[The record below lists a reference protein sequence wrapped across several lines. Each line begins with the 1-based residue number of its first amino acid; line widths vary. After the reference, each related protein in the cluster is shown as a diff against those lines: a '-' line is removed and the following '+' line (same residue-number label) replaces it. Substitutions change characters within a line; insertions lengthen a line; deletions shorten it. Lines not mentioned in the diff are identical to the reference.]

1 MEFRKLTVDDKK
13 LFQSYIDKND
23 LGWEYNF
30 ATVFL
35 WDVNDTM
42 MMAAEDGILFI
53 YNTFYNSIVFM
64 PPYMKNDSDFLKA
77 VGKISEYA
85 REKKIVYRLRG
96 LRPEQAALLDE
107 KKFLTASS
115 RNDYDYIYNSD
126 DLKYLRGKAFHSKR
140 NFVTRFENTYNYT
153 VSDYTPEDYDGL
165 MALYE
170 IWKDESSHS
179 TLEVEKKAVERA
191 FNYHK
196 QLDLRIAVI
205 KVDGKYAGFSVSSI
219 ECNGIV
225 HTIFEKGLTEYV
237 GIYQAINKFAAQK
250 YFPDGTFV
258 NRQEDMGIEGLR
270 RAKLSYNPVML
281 YEKHFA
287 EERAVDTE

>member
-153 VSDYTPEDYDGL
+153 VRDYTPEDYDGL

-191 FNYHK
+191 FKYHK

-237 GIYQAINKFAAQK
+237 GIYQAINKFAAQR

-270 RAKLSYNPVML
+270 RAKLSYNPVIL

-287 EERAVDTE
+287 EERAVDAE

>member
-107 KKFLTASS
+107 TKFLTASS

-191 FNYHK
+191 FKYHK

-237 GIYQAINKFAAQK
+237 GIYQAINKFAAQR

-270 RAKLSYNPVML
+270 CAKLSYNPVIL

>member
-107 KKFLTASS
+107 TKFLTASS

-140 NFVTRFENTYNYT
+140 NFVTRFENSYNYT

-191 FNYHK
+191 FKYHK

-237 GIYQAINKFAAQK
+237 GIYQAINKFAAQR

-270 RAKLSYNPVML
+270 RAKLSYNPVIL

-287 EERAVDTE
+287 EERAVDIE

>member
-140 NFVTRFENTYNYT
+140 NFVTRFENSYNYT

-191 FNYHK
+191 FKYHK

-237 GIYQAINKFAAQK
+237 GIYQAINKFAAQR

-270 RAKLSYNPVML
+270 RAKLSYNPVIL

-287 EERAVDTE
+287 EERAVDIE

>member
-64 PPYMKNDSDFLKA
+64 PPYMKNDYDFLKA

-107 KKFLTASS
+107 TKFLTASS

-191 FNYHK
+191 LKYHK

-237 GIYQAINKFAAQK
+237 GIYQAINKFAAQR

-270 RAKLSYNPVML
+270 RAKLSYNPVIL

>member
-42 MMAAEDGILFI
+42 MMATEDGILFI

-107 KKFLTASS
+107 TKFLTASS

-140 NFVTRFENTYNYT
+140 NFVTRFENSYNYT

-191 FNYHK
+191 FKYHK

-237 GIYQAINKFAAQK
+237 GIYQAINKFAAQR

-270 RAKLSYNPVML
+270 RAKLSYNPVIL